1 MSQNQ
6 PSVSSHAIF
15 EAEALSHI
23 RHELRTPLNQI
34 IGYSEMLEE
43 DAVDAGQ
50 DALVPDLQKIQ
61 KAARN
66 LDGLIQTHLGTHVL
80 GVLDAAAVDV
90 SALNGASG
98 EASQPVGFAIPDAD
112 DAADIYLTQLSG
124 HVLAVDDNESNRDM
138 LSRRLLRHGLTVDV
152 AINGIDALAQLE
164 AKAFDLVLLDIMMPE
179 LDGFEVLKRMKASDN
194 LRHIPVVMISALDE
208 LESVVR
214 CIEAGAEDYLSKPFN
229 PTLLRAR
236 IGACLEK
243 KALRDQE
250 QEYLATIE
258 TTQKRLKRELDDA
271 TTYVRSILPE
281 PETKPYPI
289 DWVYTPSTELGGDAF
304 GYHWIDDDHFAMY
317 LLDVCGHGVGASLLS
332 VAAINV
338 MRNGSIVQTD
348 FRDPAQVLTRLN
360 NMFLMERQNNMYF
373 TLWYGVFQKSTR
385 KLTFSGGGHP
395 PSLLFTPDANAPG
408 GFALKELHRGGLPIG
423 ALEDVPYGATTVDVP
438 ADARLIIL
446 CDGTY
451 EIELPEGGM
460 LGLDGFTEFIR
471 PRVASPTLLSEI
483 TDWIRGFYG
492 DGPLEDDFS
501 LVRVHLC

>member
-6 PSVSSHAIF
+6 PAPSSHAIF

-43 DAVDAGQ
+43 DATDAGQ

-80 GVLDAAAVDV
+80 GAFDAVAADDEVQQGV
-90 SALNGASG
+90 AG
-98 EASQPVGFAIPDAD
+98 EESQPVGFAIPDTD
-112 DAADIYLTQLSG
+112 DTAEIHLTQLRG

-138 LSRRLLRHGLTVDV
+138 LSRRLLRHGLTVEV

-179 LDGFEVLKRMKASDN
+179 LDGYEVLKRMKASDN

-250 QEYLATIE
+250 QDYLATIE

-338 MRNGSIVQTD
+338 MRNGSIAQTD

-395 PSLLFTPDANAPG
+395 PSLLFTGDIAG
-408 GFALKELHRGGLPIG
+408 GQPTLQELHRGGLPIG

-451 EIELPEGGM
+451 EIELPDGGM
-460 LGLDGFTEFIR
+460 LGLEGFKQFIQ
-471 PRVASPTLLSEI
+471 PRIASPTLLTEI
-483 TDWIRGFYG
+483 TEWIRGFHG

>member
-6 PSVSSHAIF
+6 PAPSSHAIF

-80 GVLDAAAVDV
+80 GALDAVIADDEVHSGAA
-90 SALNGASG
+90 G
-98 EASQPVGFAIPDAD
+98 EARQPIGFAIPDAD
-112 DAADIYLTQLSG
+112 DAAEVHLTQLCG

-138 LSRRLLRHGLTVDV
+138 LSRRLLRHGLT
-152 AINGIDALAQLE
+152 LAQLE
-164 AKAFDLVLLDIMMPE
+164 AKPFDLVLLDIMMPE
-179 LDGFEVLKRMKASDN
+179 LDGYEVLKRMKASDN

-338 MRNGSIVQTD
+338 MRNGSIAQTD

-395 PSLLFTPDANAPG
+395 PSLLYTGDIDG
-408 GFALKELHRGGLPIG
+408 GEPVLQELHRGGLPIG
-423 ALEDVPYGATTVDVP
+423 ALEDVPYGANTVDVP
-438 ADARLIIL
+438 ADARLLIL

-460 LGLDGFTEFIR
+460 LGLDGLTEFIR
-471 PRVASPTLLSEI
+471 PRVASPTLLTDI
-483 TDWIRGFYG
+483 TEWIRTFHG

>member
-6 PSVSSHAIF
+6 PPPSSHAIF

-80 GVLDAAAVDV
+80 GALDAVIADDEVHQSAA
-90 SALNGASG
+90 G
-98 EASQPVGFAIPDAD
+98 EARQPVGFAIPDAD
-112 DAADIYLTQLSG
+112 DAAEVHLTQLCG

-138 LSRRLLRHGLTVDV
+138 LSRRLLRHGLTVEV
-152 AINGIDALAQLE
+152 AVNGIDALAQLE
-164 AKAFDLVLLDIMMPE
+164 AKSFDLVLLDIMMPE
-179 LDGFEVLKRMKASDN
+179 LDGYEVLKRMKASDN

-338 MRNGSIVQTD
+338 MRNGSIAQTD

-395 PSLLFTPDANAPG
+395 PSLLYTGDIDG
-408 GFALKELHRGGLPIG
+408 GEPVLQELHRGGLPIG
-423 ALEDVPYGATTVDVP
+423 ALEDVPYGANTVDVP
-438 ADARLIIL
+438 ADARLLIL

-460 LGLDGFTEFIR
+460 LGLDGLTEFIR
-471 PRVASPTLLSEI
+471 PRVASPTLLTDI
-483 TDWIRGFYG
+483 TEWIRTFHG

>member
-1 MSQNQ
+1 
-6 PSVSSHAIF
+6 
-15 EAEALSHI
+15 
-23 RHELRTPLNQI
+23 
-34 IGYSEMLEE
+34 
-43 DAVDAGQ
+43 
-50 DALVPDLQKIQ
+50 
-61 KAARN
+61 
-66 LDGLIQTHLGTHVL
+66 
-80 GVLDAAAVDV
+80 
-90 SALNGASG
+90 
-98 EASQPVGFAIPDAD
+98 
-112 DAADIYLTQLSG
+112 
-124 HVLAVDDNESNRDM
+124 
-138 LSRRLLRHGLTVDV
+138 
-152 AINGIDALAQLE
+152 
-164 AKAFDLVLLDIMMPE
+164 LVLLDIMMPE
-179 LDGFEVLKRMKASDN
+179 MDGYEVLKRMKASDN

-338 MRNGSIVQTD
+338 MRNGSIAQTD

-395 PSLLFTPDANAPG
+395 PSLLYTGDIDG
-408 GFALKELHRGGLPIG
+408 GEPVLQELHRGGLPIG
-423 ALEDVPYGATTVDVP
+423 ALEDVPYGANTVDVP
-438 ADARLIIL
+438 ADARLLIL

-460 LGLDGFTEFIR
+460 LGLDGLTEFIR
-471 PRVASPTLLSEI
+471 PRVASPTLLTDI
-483 TDWIRGFYG
+483 TEWIRTFHG

>member
-338 MRNGSIVQTD
+338 MRNGSIAQTD

-395 PSLLFTPDANAPG
+395 PSLLFTPDATAPG

-438 ADARLIIL
+438 ADARLIVL

-492 DGPLEDDFS
+492 DGPLDDDFS

>member
-1 MSQNQ
+1 
-6 PSVSSHAIF
+6 
-15 EAEALSHI
+15 
-23 RHELRTPLNQI
+23 
-34 IGYSEMLEE
+34 MLEE

-80 GVLDAAAVDV
+80 GALDAVIADDEVHSGAA
-90 SALNGASG
+90 G
-98 EASQPVGFAIPDAD
+98 EARQPVGFAIPDAD
-112 DAADIYLTQLSG
+112 DAAEVHLTQLCG

-138 LSRRLLRHGLTVDV
+138 LSRRLLRHGLTVEV
-152 AINGIDALAQLE
+152 AVNGIDALAQLE
-164 AKAFDLVLLDIMMPE
+164 AKPFDLVLLDIMMPE
-179 LDGFEVLKRMKASDN
+179 LDGYEVLKRMKASDN

-338 MRNGSIVQTD
+338 MRNGSIAQTD

-395 PSLLFTPDANAPG
+395 PSLLYTGDIDG
-408 GFALKELHRGGLPIG
+408 GEPVLQELHRGGLPIG
-423 ALEDVPYGATTVDVP
+423 ALEDVPYGANTVDVP
-438 ADARLIIL
+438 ADARLLIL

-460 LGLDGFTEFIR
+460 LGLDGLTEFIR
-471 PRVASPTLLSEI
+471 PRVASPTLLTDI
-483 TDWIRGFYG
+483 TEWIRTFHG

>member
-6 PSVSSHAIF
+6 QAPSSHAIF

-23 RHELRTPLNQI
+23 RHEFRTPLNQI

-43 DAVDAGQ
+43 DATDAGQ

-80 GVLDAAAVDV
+80 GAFDALAADDEVHQ
-90 SALNGASG
+90 STAS
-98 EASQPVGFAIPDAD
+98 EASQPVGFAIPDTD
-112 DAADIYLTQLSG
+112 DTGDHHLTQLCG

-164 AKAFDLVLLDIMMPE
+164 AKPFDLVLLDIMMPE

-250 QEYLATIE
+250 QDYLATIE

-338 MRNGSIVQTD
+338 MRNGSIAQTD

-395 PSLLFTPDANAPG
+395 PSLLFTGDIAG
-408 GFALKELHRGGLPIG
+408 GQPTLQELHRGGLPIG

-460 LGLDGFTEFIR
+460 LGLEGFTEFIR
-471 PRVASPTLLSEI
+471 PRIASPTLLAEV
-483 TDWIRGFYG
+483 TEWIRSFHG

>member
-1 MSQNQ
+1 
-6 PSVSSHAIF
+6 
-15 EAEALSHI
+15 
-23 RHELRTPLNQI
+23 
-34 IGYSEMLEE
+34 
-43 DAVDAGQ
+43 
-50 DALVPDLQKIQ
+50 
-61 KAARN
+61 
-66 LDGLIQTHLGTHVL
+66 
-80 GVLDAAAVDV
+80 
-90 SALNGASG
+90 
-98 EASQPVGFAIPDAD
+98 
-112 DAADIYLTQLSG
+112 
-124 HVLAVDDNESNRDM
+124 
-138 LSRRLLRHGLTVDV
+138 
-152 AINGIDALAQLE
+152 
-164 AKAFDLVLLDIMMPE
+164 MMPE

-338 MRNGSIVQTD
+338 MRNGSIAQTD

-395 PSLLFTPDANAPG
+395 PSLLFTPDATAPG
-408 GFALKELHRGGLPIG
+408 GVALQELHRGGLPIG

-451 EIELPEGGM
+451 EIEVPEGGM
-460 LGLDGFTEFIR
+460 LGLDGFTKFIR

-483 TDWIRGFYG
+483 TEWIRGFYG

>member
-1 MSQNQ
+1 MNQSQ
-6 PSVSSHAIF
+6 PSSSSHAIF

-43 DAVDAGQ
+43 DAADAGQ
-50 DALVPDLQKIQ
+50 DALIPDLQKIQ

-80 GVLDAAAVDV
+80 GALDIPADV
-90 SALNGASG
+90 VSSAENVSG
-98 EASQPVGFAIPDAD
+98 DSSQPVGFAIPDTD
-112 DAADIYLTQLSG
+112 DTADIHLTQLSG

-152 AINGIDALAQLE
+152 AVNGLDALAQLE
-164 AKAFDLVLLDIMMPE
+164 TKAFDLVLLDIMMPE
-179 LDGFEVLKRMKASDN
+179 LDGYEVLKRMKACDN

-243 KALRDQE
+243 KALRDHE

-271 TTYVRSILPE
+271 TTYVKSILPE
-281 PETKPYPI
+281 PESKPYPI

-338 MRNGSIVQTD
+338 MRNGSIAQTD

-373 TLWYGVFQKSTR
+373 TLWYGVYHAPSR
-385 KLTFSGGGHP
+385 LLRHASGGHP
-395 PSLLFTPDANAPG
+395 AALLVHNQ
-408 GFALKELHRGGLPIG
+408 
-423 ALEDVPYGATTVDVP
+423 
-438 ADARLIIL
+438 AD
-446 CDGTY
+446 
-451 EIELPEGGM
+451 
-460 LGLDGFTEFIR
+460 
-471 PRVASPTLLSEI
+471 
-483 TDWIRGFYG
+483 
-492 DGPLEDDFS
+492 
-501 LVRVHLC
+501 

>member
-6 PSVSSHAIF
+6 PAPSSHAIF

-43 DAVDAGQ
+43 DATDAGQ

-80 GVLDAAAVDV
+80 GALDAVIADDEVHHSAA
-90 SALNGASG
+90 G
-98 EASQPVGFAIPDAD
+98 EERQPVGFAIPDSD
-112 DAADIYLTQLSG
+112 DAADHHLTQLCG

-138 LSRRLLRHGLTVDV
+138 LSRRLLRHGLTVEV
-152 AINGIDALAQLE
+152 AVNGIDALAQLE
-164 AKAFDLVLLDIMMPE
+164 AKPFDLVLLDIMMPE
-179 LDGFEVLKRMKASDN
+179 LDGYEVLKRMKASDN

-338 MRNGSIVQTD
+338 MRNGSIAQTD

-373 TLWYGVFQKSTR
+373 TLWYGVFEKSTR
-385 KLTFSGGGHP
+385 KLTYSGGGHP
-395 PSLLFTPDANAPG
+395 PSLLYTGDIDG
-408 GFALKELHRGGLPIG
+408 GEPVLQELHRGGLPIG
-423 ALEDVPYGATTVDVP
+423 ALEDVSYGANTVDVP
-438 ADARLIIL
+438 ADARLLIL

-460 LGLDGFTEFIR
+460 LGLDGLTEFIR
-471 PRVASPTLLSEI
+471 PRVASPTLLTDI
-483 TDWIRGFYG
+483 TEWIRTFHG

>member
-1 MSQNQ
+1 MSQDKS
-6 PSVSSHAIF
+6 SVSSHAIF

-80 GVLDAAAVDV
+80 GALDAAASEPSTDV
-90 SALNGASG
+90 AVPG
-98 EASQPVGFAIPDAD
+98 EQRQPIGFAVPDTD
-112 DAADIYLTQLSG
+112 DETDIHLTQLCG

-164 AKAFDLVLLDIMMPE
+164 AKPFDLVLLDIMMPE
-179 LDGFEVLKRMKASDN
+179 LDGFEVLKRMKANDN

-250 QEYLATIE
+250 QEYLTTIE

-304 GYHWIDDDHFAMY
+304 GYHWVDDDHFAMY

-338 MRNGSIVQTD
+338 MRNGSIAQTD

-395 PSLLFTPDANAPG
+395 PSLLFTPDSTAPG

-460 LGLDGFTEFIR
+460 LGLDGLTEFIR

-483 TDWIRGFYG
+483 TEWIRGFYG

>member
-6 PSVSSHAIF
+6 PAPSSHAIF

-43 DAVDAGQ
+43 DATDAGQ
-50 DALVPDLQKIQ
+50 GALVPDLQKIQ

-80 GVLDAAAVDV
+80 GALDAVIADDEVHHTAA
-90 SALNGASG
+90 G
-98 EASQPVGFAIPDAD
+98 EARQPVGFAIPDSD
-112 DAADIYLTQLSG
+112 DAADHHLTQLCG

-138 LSRRLLRHGLTVDV
+138 LSRRLLRHGLTVEV
-152 AINGIDALAQLE
+152 AVDGIDALAQLE
-164 AKAFDLVLLDIMMPE
+164 AKPFDLVLLDIMMPE
-179 LDGFEVLKRMKASDN
+179 LDGYEVLKRMKASDN

-289 DWVYTPSTELGGDAF
+289 DWIYTPSTELGGDAF

-338 MRNGSIVQTD
+338 MRNGSIAQTD

-395 PSLLFTPDANAPG
+395 PSLLYTGDIDG
-408 GFALKELHRGGLPIG
+408 GEPVLQELHRGGLPIG
-423 ALEDVPYGATTVDVP
+423 ALEDVPYGANTVDVP
-438 ADARLIIL
+438 ADARLLIL

-460 LGLDGFTEFIR
+460 LGLDGLTEFIR
-471 PRVASPTLLSEI
+471 PRVASPTLLTDI
-483 TDWIRGFYG
+483 TEWIRTFHG